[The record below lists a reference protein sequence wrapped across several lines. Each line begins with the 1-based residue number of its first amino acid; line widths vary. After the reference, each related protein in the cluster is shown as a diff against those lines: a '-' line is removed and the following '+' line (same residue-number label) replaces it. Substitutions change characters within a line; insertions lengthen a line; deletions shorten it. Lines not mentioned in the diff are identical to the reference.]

1 MTINDIMLRD
11 MAEADRLEKREDE
24 MREYEREIS
33 RRLWRRRGKLALD
46 VAGGILLFAL
56 LVAFC
61 WLCCAAS
68 GYHWE

>member
-11 MAEADRLEKREDE
+11 MYDAEREE
-24 MREYEREIS
+24 RECEAAAYEREIS
-33 RRLWRRRGKLALD
+33 RRLWRRRVLHALD

>member
-11 MAEADRLEKREDE
+11 MYDAEREE
-24 MREYEREIS
+24 RERDTAAYEREIS
-33 RRLWRRRGKLALD
+33 RRLWRRRVMHALD